1 MMTKPRNRWRLM
13 LKNLIKTGN
22 SEALVLNKDM
32 KAHLGITDGAVEVT
46 YEAGRIV
53 LTRPVKKLSF
63 EEALA
68 DVTSQYGNSLQ
79 NLASK

>member
-1 MMTKPRNRWRLM
+1 
-13 LKNLIKTGN
+13 
-22 SEALVLNKDM
+22 M
-32 KAHLGITDGAVEVT
+32 KSHLGITDGDVEVT

-53 LTRPVKKLSF
+53 LTRPVKKLTF